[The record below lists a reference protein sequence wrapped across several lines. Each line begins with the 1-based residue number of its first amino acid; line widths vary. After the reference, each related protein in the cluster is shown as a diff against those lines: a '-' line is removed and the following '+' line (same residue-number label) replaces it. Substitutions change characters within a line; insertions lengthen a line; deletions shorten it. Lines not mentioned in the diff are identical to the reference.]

1 MKTAKKRNKI
11 SVVRF
16 LDRYG
21 TQLGAI
27 GGTVIGY
34 ELAQRY
40 QKDVF
45 YYTLLGGFIGT
56 ILGNALTDSI
66 D

>member
-1 MKTAKKRNKI
+1 MEKPKKRNKI

-21 TQLGAI
+21 TQI
-27 GGTVIGY
+27 GGVTGTVIGY
-34 ELAQRY
+34 ELAKKYNR
-40 QKDVF
+40 DVF
-45 YYTLLGGFIGT
+45 YYTILGGFVGT
-56 ILGNALTDSI
+56 ILGNALTDAI